1 MKFITYDTNGVILG
15 RYILAKDA
23 DAELYSN
30 RIEVGD
36 GMTEEQ
42 FDNQPELY
50 MRAVD
55 GALIAKASV
64 TITADKTTIT
74 ADGIDAATLTFAGL
88 TASIVVRLAG
98 QDLTITQADPHLI
111 ITSDVPYQFIVKI
124 FDDLHYSN
132 TITVRAE

>member
-1 MKFITYDTNGVILG
+1 MKFITYDANGVILG
-15 RYILAKDA
+15 RYVLAKDV
-23 DAELYSN
+23 DAELYPN

-42 FDNQPELY
+42 FDDQPEIYL
-50 MRAVD
+50 RVV
-55 GALIAKASV
+55 GGGLIAKASV
-64 TITADKTTIT
+64 TISADKTTII
-74 ADGIDAATLTFAGL
+74 ADGTDAATLTFAGL
-88 TASIVVRLAG
+88 AASIVVRLAG